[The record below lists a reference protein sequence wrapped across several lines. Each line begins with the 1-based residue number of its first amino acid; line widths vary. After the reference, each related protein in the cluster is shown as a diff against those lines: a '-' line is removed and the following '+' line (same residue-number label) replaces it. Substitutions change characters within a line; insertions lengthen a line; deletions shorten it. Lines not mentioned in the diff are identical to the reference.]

1 MASTTWNLDTAHS
14 DVTFKVKHLVISTV
28 TGKFKTFSAAVTTE
42 GEDFNKANISFELE
56 TASVDTGMEMRDA
69 HLRGEEFFNSD
80 AFPKI
85 VFKSTAIRQID
96 GSEHE
101 IDGNITIRDVTK
113 PITLKADFGG
123 IAKDPYGQIK
133 AGFEVEG
140 KLKRHDF
147 GLSWNALTEA
157 GGAVVSDEVK
167 FQANIQ
173 YVKQV
178 G

>member
-1 MASTTWNLDTAHS
+1 MSTTTWNLDTAHS
-14 DVTFKVKHLVISTV
+14 EVNFKVKHLVISSV
-28 TGKFKTFSAAVTTE
+28 SGKFKNFSSTLSTE
-42 GEDFNKANISFELE
+42 GDDFSTASISFELE
-56 TASVDTGMEMRDA
+56 TASIDTGMDMRDA
-69 HLRGEEFFNSD
+69 HLRGDDFFNAE

-85 VFKSTAIRQID
+85 SFTATAILLVA

-101 IDGNITIRDVTK
+101 VEGDLTIREITK
-113 PITLKADFGG
+113 PITLKVDFGG

-140 KLKRHDF
+140 KIIRSEF

-167 FQANIQ
+167 FQANVQ
-173 YVKQV
+173 YIKQ
-178 G
+178 